1 MLTFKSQGDTYF
13 GEGCTKEALGAI
25 FSANDYKRP
34 MVMYD
39 GNIALGGL
47 TVLEWFGEMRL
58 DCSSE
63 PTYDKLKQVLQLCKA
78 IYDRRKWDVIVVI
91 GGGSALDMAKAIAIL
106 LTNEGDGIMYRG
118 FNKVKKL
125 GVPIIAIP
133 TTLSGSEATNNAP
146 FIDTETMTKM
156 GINGRYMFAAHAILD
171 PAWLPPKD
179 SKAFVGTFLDAVTH
193 AYEASICVQG
203 NAMTKYM
210 AEHALNELMSG
221 DIERIQIGANV
232 AARALCNSGSGIAG
246 AISYPFGV
254 HYKVPHGIAGGIFLP
269 DVMRFNGATE
279 MANIIDKYLVINK
292 IPLGLAEYGV
302 KSVDDLHAHLKQMQG
317 AFDQNP
323 NKFDADKD
331 ARAILMKHWQTA
343 EVQAHRHEG
352 VETTGMNAVKPTTR
366 RKK

>member
-1 MLTFKSQGDTYF
+1 MMVFKSQANTYF
-13 GEGCTKEALGAI
+13 GEGVTREALGAI
-25 FSANDYKRP
+25 FAFNDYKRP
-34 MVMYD
+34 MIMYD
-39 GNIALGGL
+39 SNVALGDL
-47 TVLEWFGEMRL
+47 TALEWFGEMRL

-63 PTYDKLKQVLQLCKA
+63 PTYDKLKHVVQLCKT

-91 GGGSALDMAKAIAIL
+91 GGGSAIDMAKAVAVM
-106 LTNEGDGIMYRG
+106 LTNEGDGIRYRG
-118 FNKVKKL
+118 FDKVMKP
-125 GVPIIAIP
+125 GVPVIAIP
-133 TTLSGSEATNNAP
+133 STLSGSEATLNAS
-146 FIDTETMTKM
+146 FIDEETMAKM

-221 DIERIQIGANV
+221 DIGRIQIGANI

-279 MANIIDKYLVINK
+279 MAGVIDKYLSINK
-292 IPLGLAEYGV
+292 IPLDLAAYGV
-302 KSVDDLHAHLKQMQG
+302 KSVDDLHQYLVQMQG

-331 ARAILMKHWQTA
+331 ARAILMKHWKISDDTA
-343 EVQAHRHEG
+343 SV
-352 VETTGMNAVKPTTR
+352 TKPTR